1 MPTVPTALFSRHG
14 TISSAPSRERCGL
27 GHSLGRWATCGL
39 PVRRQPAFVCKRPVK
54 DLHNISP
61 AISELFRKFETMS
74 GLRVNWSKSGVYS
87 FNNDV
92 AETDIIISETV
103 LTWYPTTIRYLG
115 IYIYRSPIDILD
127 GNLVWAISSVKA
139 QIQFWKTLPLNV
151 MSRVTLIKMIILL
164 RLLYYFSNLP
174 VYVPVK
180 LFRDLEGLFRDL
192 IWNKGR
198 PRIALQK
205 LYAPTEKGVWQFRTL
220 NSIT

>member
-1 MPTVPTALFSRHG
+1 
-14 TISSAPSRERCGL
+14 
-27 GHSLGRWATCGL
+27 
-39 PVRRQPAFVCKRPVK
+39 
-54 DLHNISP
+54 
-61 AISELFRKFETMS
+61 MS